1 MSDTSGAVRVS
12 VVMPIYNE
20 EETLE
25 AIVRRVKRVAP
36 DVELVAVDDGS
47 RDGSR
52 DILLRLEAE
61 GLVDRVL
68 LHEHNRGKGAALS
81 TGFRA
86 AGGDIVIVQD
96 ADLEYDPAE
105 YPWLLEPILEDKADV
120 VYGSRFM
127 GGRPHRVLYYWHSV
141 GNKLLTLMSNM
152 VTNLN
157 LTDME
162 TCYKCFR
169 REVLERLTV
178 EERAFGVEPELTA
191 KIALGGWRV
200 YEVGISYAG
209 RTYAEGKKITWRD
222 GLSALRCII
231 RYGLIRRWTGKG
243 IPYAP
248 GVRIAGPRSPGAR
261 SVARPAPPGPGTGSG
276 SDASLA
282 DRASPEAP

>member
-1 MSDTSGAVRVS
+1 MPEPVTPDRIS

-25 AIVRRVKRVAP
+25 TIIRRVNEVAP

-47 RDGSR
+47 TDGSR
-52 DILLRLEAE
+52 EILTRLDRE
-61 GLVDRVL
+61 GLIGQVL
-68 LHEHNRGKGAALS
+68 LHDKNQGKGAALS
-81 TGFRA
+81 TGFHA
-86 AGGDIVIVQD
+86 ATGDIVIVQD
-96 ADLEYDPAE
+96 EDLEYDPGE
-105 YPWLLEPILEDKADV
+105 YSLLLEPILEDRADV
-120 VYGSRFM
+120 VYGSRFL
-127 GGRPHRVLYYWHSV
+127 GGRPHRVLYFWHSV
-141 GNKLLTLMSNM
+141 GNRLLTLVSSM

-169 REVLERLTV
+169 REVLDQLNI

-222 GLSALRCII
+222 GMSAFRCII
-231 RYGLIRRWTGKG
+231 KYGLIRRRAAT
-243 IPYAP
+243 
-248 GVRIAGPRSPGAR
+248 R
-261 SVARPAPPGPGTGSG
+261 
-276 SDASLA
+276 
-282 DRASPEAP
+282 DRARRSTR

>member
-1 MSDTSGAVRVS
+1 MSDGAGVARVS

-20 EETLE
+20 EDTLE
-25 AIVRRVKRVAP
+25 AIVRRVNEVAP

-47 RDGSR
+47 TDASR
-52 DILLRLEAE
+52 EILQRLEGE
-61 GLVDRVL
+61 GLLAQVL
-68 LHEHNRGKGAALS
+68 LHEKNRGKGAALS
-81 TGFRA
+81 TGFHA
-86 AGGDIVIVQD
+86 ATGDIVIVQD

-105 YPWLLEPILEDKADV
+105 YPLLLTPILEDRADV
-120 VYGSRFM
+120 VYGSRFL
-127 GGRPHRVLYYWHSV
+127 GGRPHRVLYFWHSV
-141 GNKLLTLMSNM
+141 GNRLLTLLSNM

-169 REVLERLTV
+169 REVLDHLTV

-222 GLSALRCII
+222 GMSAFRCII
-231 RYGLIRRWTGKG
+231 KYGLFRRRSAGGK
-243 IPYAP
+243 
-248 GVRIAGPRSPGAR
+248 RTRKRGP
-261 SVARPAPPGPGTGSG
+261 
-276 SDASLA
+276 
-282 DRASPEAP
+282 